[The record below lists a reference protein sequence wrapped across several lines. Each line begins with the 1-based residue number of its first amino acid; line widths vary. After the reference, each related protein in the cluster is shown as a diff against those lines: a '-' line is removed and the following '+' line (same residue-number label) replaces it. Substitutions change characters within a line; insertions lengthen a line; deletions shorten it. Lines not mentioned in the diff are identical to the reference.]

1 VTIKLSERVPYS
13 DTIWADWL
21 KELAQLVE
29 RGQEE
34 NCCLREELARI
45 AKSILRGEIGE
56 PQPCAEVVYEP
67 QDYDEAMSLCKGWRR
82 LPENY
87 PFRPLLWELRNSE
100 GTCTCDVRGHLPP
113 WETKRWPDLLKEM
126 NEIDC
131 SSGKSLDFSLTW
143 NAYSLK
149 WLCSSSV
156 YPFLRQ
162 FDEESFGG
170 AVCGAYLRLKGHKDW
185 ADRLC
190 Q

>member
-1 VTIKLSERVPYS
+1 MTTKLSERVPYT
-13 DTIWADWL
+13 DTLWANWL

-56 PQPCAEVVYEP
+56 PQTCAEVVYEP
-67 QDYDEAMSLCKGWRR
+67 QDYDEAVSLCKGWRR
-82 LPENY
+82 LPEDY

-113 WETKRWPDLLKEM
+113 WETIMWPDLLKEM
-126 NEIDC
+126 NEPC
-131 SSGKSLDFSLTW
+131 SGESPDFYLTW
-143 NAYSLK
+143 SANNLK
-149 WLCSSSV
+149 WLCSSAIH
-156 YPFLRQ
+156 PFLRQ
-162 FDEESFGG
+162 FDKESFGG

-190 Q
+190 R